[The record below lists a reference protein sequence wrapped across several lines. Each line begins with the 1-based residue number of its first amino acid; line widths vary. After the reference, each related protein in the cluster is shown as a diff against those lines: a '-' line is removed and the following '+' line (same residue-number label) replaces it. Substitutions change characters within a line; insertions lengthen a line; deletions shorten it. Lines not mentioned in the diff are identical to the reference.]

1 MHRILF
7 CCLLSSWSFL
17 LNGQDTI
24 SYQVWQDLSYLPTP
38 EVEVDSTQCLNLVIP
53 ETNEPA
59 PLLVWVGGGAWS
71 YVNKDVEMNL
81 ARRLAKEGIAVA
93 SVGHRLSPAVWR
105 NPAWD
110 KGVQHPAHV
119 RDLAAAIHWLYE
131 HAGEYG
137 YDRDRLYVGGF
148 SSGAQLT
155 ALLALDPK
163 LLGEVGLSTD
173 IIKGVIPISGTY
185 DIEDYHQVFV
195 DSENPAMAKQHV
207 EAVFGESR
215 EDWRDASPVRF
226 LDNLSA
232 PWLVMCDNSL
242 YQYTRLLEDRLR
254 ETNFREV
261 QVVYAYHLS
270 HAGLWRDMSNNP
282 ESVYR
287 ELVVRFIKK

>member
-1 MHRILF
+1 MLPA
-7 CCLLSSWSFL
+7 
-17 LNGQDTI
+17 QDTTA
-24 SYQVWQDLSYLPTP
+24 YQIWEDLAYLPAA
-38 EVEVDSTQCLNLVIP
+38 EIQVDSTQCLNLVIP
-53 ETNEPA
+53 ETDEPA

-81 ARRLAKEGIAVA
+81 ARRLAGEGIAVA

-110 KGVQHPAHV
+110 QGVQHPAHV
-119 RDLAAAIHWLYE
+119 RDLAAAVHWLHE
-131 HAGEYG
+131 HEAEYG

-148 SSGAQLT
+148 SSGAQLV
-155 ALLALDPK
+155 ALLSLDPK
-163 LLGEVGLSTD
+163 HLSELGLSTN
-173 IIKGVIPISGTY
+173 IIKGVIPISGTF

-195 DSENPAMAKQHV
+195 NSENPVMAKQHV

-215 EDWRDASPVRF
+215 EDWRDASPVQY

-232 PWLVMCDNSL
+232 PWLVICDNSL

-254 ETNFREV
+254 ETNFRDV
-261 QVVYAYHLS
+261 QVVYAYRLS

-287 ELVVRFIKK
+287 ELVVRFIKKQV